1 MLYTTLHNRILR
13 LVLAVLGELI
23 AAAAL
28 NLFIVPL
35 SLYTGGLLGFC
46 QLVRTLLQDF
56 LGVSFGA
63 YDIAGVLYF
72 LLNIPLLMIGYRNLG
87 RGLAVRTII
96 CTVSYSVFYSIIP
109 IPTQPIV
116 DDYLTACLLGGIL
129 TGIGSGIVLTCGGS
143 GGGLDVVGLCL
154 SKRGSA
160 FTVGKFSLGF
170 NAVLYTACLILFSPE
185 VAIYS
190 VIYNFFTALV
200 LDRVHQQNVSVQA
213 LIFTRGDE
221 QALAHFVMEKLARGV
236 TVWDGVGA
244 YTGENVHVLCV
255 CLSKYEIE
263 ELLHTVH
270 TIDPHAFITA
280 QEGTRIYGNF
290 TRRLSS

>member
-143 GGGLDVVGLCL
+143 GGGLDVLGLIM
-154 SKRGSA
+154 SKRDSA
-160 FTVGKFSLGF
+160 FTVGKFALGF
-170 NAVLYTACLILFSPE
+170 NALLYTAILILFDPE

-190 VIYNFFTALV
+190 VIYNFANSMI
-200 LDRVHQQNVSVQA
+200 LDRMHPAECYRSGSDFHAGGRERPGGLHYQTAGAERDLLGRRGRLHQG
-213 LIFTRGDE
+213 RCP
-221 QALAHFVMEKLARGV
+221 
-236 TVWDGVGA
+236 
-244 YTGENVHVLCV
+244 CV
-255 CLSKYEIE
+255 VRVPLQI
-263 ELLHTVH
+263 
-270 TIDPHAFITA
+270 
-280 QEGTRIYGNF
+280 
-290 TRRLSS
+290 

>member
-143 GGGLDVVGLCL
+143 GGGLDVL
-154 SKRGSA
+154 
-160 FTVGKFSLGF
+160 
-170 NAVLYTACLILFSPE
+170 E

-190 VIYNFFTALV
+190 VIYNFANSMI
-200 LDRVHQQNVSVQA
+200 LDRMHQQNVTVQA
-213 LIFTRGDE
+213 LIFTREDE
-221 QALAHFVMEKLARGV
+221 SVLADFIIKQLGRSV
-236 TVWDGVGA
+236 TYWDGVGA
-244 YTGENVHVLCV
+244 YTKDDVRVLCV

-263 ELLHTVH
+263 ELLHMVH
-270 TIDPHAFITA
+270 SVDPHAFLTV
-280 QEGTRIYGNF
+280 QEGVRVFGNF
-290 TRRLSS
+290 PRKLG